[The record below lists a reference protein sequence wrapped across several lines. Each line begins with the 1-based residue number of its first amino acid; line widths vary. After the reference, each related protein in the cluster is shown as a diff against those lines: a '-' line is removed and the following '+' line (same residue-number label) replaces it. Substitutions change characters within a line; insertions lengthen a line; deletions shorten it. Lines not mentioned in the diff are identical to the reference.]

1 MNGTVGRRVFVGSL
15 AAAGVGAVGAASL
28 LEFPASAQRGATT
41 PLTREI
47 RRQLKEALGKMREGQ
62 ADAARQASTVLRLY
76 ASTVNDNQLKA
87 ALRKANRQQILLA
100 QVNHGE
106 LVRQAEELGINPSRL
121 PPHSL
126 NRVGREAALDRLIKE
141 GLSPLMLQVADVVDG
156 VGEKLRALER
166 RGGARALQV
175 ALRQP
180 IPDYME
186 CGSCEQE
193 KGQMEAAM
201 QIMTVTCAASLVFP
215 PLAEVCAAASATY
228 LTFYGAHSICLAIV
242 AFCEAYYNN

>member
-28 LEFPASAQRGATT
+28 LEFPASAQRGVTT

-47 RRQLKEALGKMREGQ
+47 RRQLKQALGRMRDGQ
-62 ADAARQASTVLRLY
+62 AEGARQAATVLRLY
-76 ASTVNDNQLKA
+76 ASTLNDGQIRA

-106 LVRQAEELGINPSRL
+106 LIRQAEELGLNPSRL
-121 PPHSL
+121 PPHAL
-126 NRVGREAALDRLIKE
+126 NRVGREAALERLIKE

-180 IPDYME
+180 IPDPMA
-186 CGSCEQE
+186 CANCEQE
-193 KGQMEAAM
+193 RSQVEAAM
-201 QIMTVTCAASLVFP
+201 NIMTVTCAAAIVFP
-215 PLAEVCAAASATY
+215 LLAEVCAAASATY
-228 LTFYGAHSICLAIV
+228 LTFYGAYSICLAIV
-242 AFCEAYYNN
+242 AFCEAYYN